1 MSRYVI
7 IARETFADRPV
18 VLVEV
23 ETNPEAIA
31 TALRR
36 KTILI
41 GRKRRMPQYT
51 AVRVV
56 DNGPRAQR
64 GELK

>member
-1 MSRYVI
+1 MSRYTIFV
-7 IARETFADRPV
+7 REGDREV
-18 VLVEV
+18 ALVDV
-23 ETNPEAIA
+23 DTHPEAIA

-56 DNGPRAQR
+56 DNGPKAQR
-64 GELK
+64 GE